1 MGGKYMTF
9 DAILFEGDN
18 PFALDDFA
26 PTIRLEELS
35 LEEIKTIKVAAD
47 RSGIGMLLYLNL
59 DEGEYE

>member
-1 MGGKYMTF
+1 MTF

-35 LEEIKTIKVAAD
+35 LEEIKTIKVASD

-59 DEGEYE
+59 DEDEYE

>member
-1 MGGKYMTF
+1 MTF

-35 LEEIKTIKVAAD
+35 LEEIKTIKVASD
-47 RSGIGMLLYLNL
+47 RSGIGTLLYLNL
-59 DEGEYE
+59 DEDEYE

>member
-1 MGGKYMTF
+1 MTF

-18 PFALDDFA
+18 PFVLDDFA

-47 RSGIGMLLYLNL
+47 RSGVGMLLYLNL

>member
-1 MGGKYMTF
+1 MTF

-35 LEEIKTIKVAAD
+35 LEEIKTIKGATD

-59 DEGEYE
+59 DEDEYE

>member
-1 MGGKYMTF
+1 MTF

-26 PTIRLEELS
+26 QTIRLEELS

-47 RSGIGMLLYLNL
+47 RSGVGMLLYLNL

>member
-1 MGGKYMTF
+1 MTF

-26 PTIRLEELS
+26 QTIRLEELS
-35 LEEIKTIKVAAD
+35 LEEIKTIKVASD

-59 DEGEYE
+59 DEDEYE

>member
-1 MGGKYMTF
+1 MTF
-9 DAILFEGDN
+9 DAILFEVDN

>member
-1 MGGKYMTF
+1 MTF

-47 RSGIGMLLYLNL
+47 RSGIGMLLYPNI
-59 DEGEYE
+59 DAEE

>member
-1 MGGKYMTF
+1 MTF

-59 DEGEYE
+59 DEDEYE

>member
-1 MGGKYMTF
+1 MTF

-18 PFALDDFA
+18 PLALDDFA
-26 PTIRLEELS
+26 STIRLDDLS

-59 DEGEYE
+59 DEDEYE